1 MPHWINVIGNI
12 VLPQSYA
19 KNESLGLAKVLNMGK
34 AKDIEESG
42 LKIGDYVLYDYYSV
56 YHNNN
61 DYVLTRI
68 ENIILRITP
77 EEAENYLERYI
88 LN

>member
-1 MPHWINVIGNI
+1 MGNSAE
-12 VLPQSYA
+12 V
-19 KNESLGLAKVLNMGK
+19 K
-34 AKDIEESG
+34 ESG

-56 YHNNN
+56 YHNNK
-61 DYVLTRI
+61 DFVLTKA

-77 EEAENYLERYI
+77 EEAESYLERYV